1 MFGRCSRAAVQQRF
15 HGPRHSFPA
24 AYLTDALGGL
34 GGHFAL
40 VAEMPGGSIVALASC
55 VALPGDAADI
65 AVLVE
70 DGYQR
75 QGIGST
81 MLSMLMAHA
90 DHRGIGTLQATV
102 LAEQEW
108 ILRLLRAY
116 GSCSA
121 TMSMGVFEVTV
132 RRERGR
138 PAWIG

>member
-1 MFGRCSRAAVQQRF
+1 MFGRCSRAAVQRRF

-40 VAEMPGGSIVALASC
+40 VAEVPGPSIVALASC
-55 VALPGDAADI
+55 VAEADAVDI

-70 DGYQR
+70 DSFQR
-75 QGIGST
+75 RGIGST
-81 MLSMLMAHA
+81 MLRMMIAHA
-90 DHRGIGTLQATV
+90 DHRGIGTLRATV

-108 ILRLLRAY
+108 ILQLLSAY

-121 TMSMGVFEVTV
+121 SLSMGVFEVTLH
-132 RRERGR
+132 REKGR